1 MSKLG
6 VGYCTPLKGAAVSAL
21 KKDNMNVRVAEDE
34 LDLIKRAAESC
45 GKSLSSFVLE
55 AAMFSAQKA
64 LMDQQFLYLD
74 ADIFDDVL
82 KQVSQPAKAHPRLAA
97 LMKAENLWATSE
109 N

>member
-1 MSKLG
+1 
-6 VGYCTPLKGAAVSAL
+6 
-21 KKDNMNVRVAEDE
+21 
-34 LDLIKRAAESC
+34 
-45 GKSLSSFVLE
+45 
-55 AAMFSAQKA
+55 MFSAQKA
-64 LMDQQFLYLD
+64 LMDQRFLYLD